1 MAGFNDSKKTAMKSL
16 FTSTRLLLILF
27 VPLSLL
33 TTSCSFI
40 ASEVMGVRHIKP
52 VKPATHKRLLKKLG
66 GDPMQSFIVDTNYV
80 VRLNLNDTTKRF
92 QIKNHYQ
99 AIQALYFGKNQYPE
113 SWFINCYAPGFPNL
127 QWNKNNNFA
136 VFPPTTA
143 APLDSLVNFNEI
155 LETAV
160 PFVPNNPKPTITSES
175 PYTIVFFWNR
185 FMFKQCKRLYKEVRK
200 NATMTNEKVRII
212 YINNDEIMV
221 QSQD

>member
-1 MAGFNDSKKTAMKSL
+1 MKSIL
-16 FTSTRLLLILF
+16 KSSRLLLILF

-66 GDPMQSFIVDTNYV
+66 GNPMQSFVVDTNYIV
-80 VRLNLNDTTKRF
+80 SLNINDTTKRF

-99 AIQALYFGKNQYPE
+99 VIQALYFGKNHYPE

-143 APLDSLVNFNEI
+143 APLDSLISFND
-155 LETAV
+155 LLKTAS
-160 PFVPNNPKPTITSES
+160 PFVPNNPKPTLSSES
-175 PYTIVFFWNR
+175 PYTIVLIWNR
-185 FMFKQCKRLYKEVRK
+185 FMFKQCKRLYKEIRK
-200 NATMTNEKVRII
+200 NTALTNENVRII
-212 YINNDEIMV
+212 YINNDQIMV
-221 QSQD
+221 QSELQD